1 MVETWL
7 EDVLDLT
14 ADDLNSLLEIEGD
27 DEH

>member
-14 ADDLNSLLEIEGD
+14 ADDLNDLLEIEGD
-27 DEH
+27 DKQ

>member
-14 ADDLNSLLEIEGD
+14 ADDLNDLLEIEGD
-27 DEH
+27 DEQ